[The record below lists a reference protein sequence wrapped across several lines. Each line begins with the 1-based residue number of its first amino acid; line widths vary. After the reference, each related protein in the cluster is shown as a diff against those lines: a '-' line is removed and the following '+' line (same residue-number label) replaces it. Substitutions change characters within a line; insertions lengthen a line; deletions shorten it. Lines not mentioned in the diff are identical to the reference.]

1 MSRIVTPNIL
11 DTAREVIQRHIAQ
24 EGAALPILHALQAE
38 FGYLPE
44 ETLPVVADALNI
56 TRAEIYG
63 IATFYHDFHFEP
75 RGRHVIKLCRAE
87 ACQAMGANALAG
99 QAMARLGVGWGE
111 TDARGQITLE
121 QTFCLG
127 LCACA
132 PSAVVDGKLAAR
144 LTPQKLDAIIAE
156 ASR

>member
-1 MSRIVTPNIL
+1 MTAAIA
-11 DTAREVIQRHIAQ
+11 DTARAIISRHLAL

-44 ETLPVVADALNI
+44 ETLPLVADALNI
-56 TRAEIYG
+56 SRAEIYG
-63 IATFYHDFHFEP
+63 VATFYHDFHLEP
-75 RGRHVIKLCRAE
+75 RGRHTLTLCRAE
-87 ACQAMGANALAG
+87 ACQSMGAARLADR
-99 QAMARLGVGWGE
+99 AKARLGVDFGE
-111 TDARGQITLE
+111 TTASGRVTLE

-132 PSAVVDGKLAAR
+132 PSAMADGKPVGR

-156 ASR
+156 TQA